1 VRFLAA
7 VANQQVRIAGKIDPV
22 NLIMLENQPLTTNR
36 DGTFDILI
44 PLPAN
49 RRIAVTVTTP
59 LGKKQEYELAVP

>member
-1 VRFLAA
+1 
-7 VANQQVRIAGKIDPV
+7 
-22 NLIMLENQPLTTNR
+22 MLENQPLTTNR

-44 PLPAN
+44 LLPAN